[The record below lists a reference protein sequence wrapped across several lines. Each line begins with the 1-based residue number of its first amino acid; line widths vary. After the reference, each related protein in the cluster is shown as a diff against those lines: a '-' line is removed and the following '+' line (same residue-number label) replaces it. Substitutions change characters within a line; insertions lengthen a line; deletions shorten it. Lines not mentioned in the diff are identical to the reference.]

1 MSALPSPDR
10 GLPRCC
16 CSTAEEVWRNIPGFP
31 DYQASDLGRIRSRKS
46 GAWQTLRATPHSKTG
61 YLVVSPRVDG
71 RYVARSVHRLVA
83 AAFLGEAHG
92 RDVNHKNGDKHDNR
106 LANLEYVCRGENH
119 RRAYRTGWRG
129 PVGRKLGCEQVRQIT
144 ALKGMATQRD
154 IARRFGVSRATV
166 GLIHHG
172 KRHALLLAQ

>member
-1 MSALPSPDR
+1 MIDLLSPNC

-16 CSTAEEVWRNIPGFP
+16 CSTAEEVWRDIPGFQ

-46 GAWQTLRATPHSKTG
+46 GAWQMLQATPHSKTG
-61 YLVVSPRVDG
+61 YLVVSPRVGG

-106 LANLEYVCRGENH
+106 LQNLEYLSRGENH
-119 RRAYRTGWRG
+119 RHAYRTGLRG
-129 PVGRKLGCEQVRQIT
+129 PVGSKLGCEQVRQI
-144 ALKGMATQRD
+144 ASLKGRATQRD
-154 IARRFGVSRATV
+154 IARQFGVSCATV
-166 GLIHHG
+166 SLIHHG
-172 KRHALLLAQ
+172 KRYALLLVQ